1 MQMMSWSARCGII
14 SAVVVSAFLARAEMV
29 SEDTARIAANGFL
42 SKSSVAK
49 AILAGR
55 SVDSIEARGSLW
67 IARLAPSGYIELAG
81 STKCAPVLSF
91 SAEDFTEPEAGSP
104 LAAKLLA
111 DSEWCEAKEAD
122 STAADNAQWKTLL
135 SAATSSS
142 TPVKRLLR
150 AATPSA
156 TTSDTFV
163 DSFIGARW
171 SQGSPMSDL
180 TPRRSPCGC
189 VATAAGQE
197 FRYWQWPYRFESVD
211 TFTHTLV
218 DANGD
223 GVPYVI
229 RLDGR
234 VAIDWDKVAAI
245 GGSSTPYAAD
255 KTTAYNTAL
264 LTAWMQEFGG
274 IVFKAGAGSGSR
286 KVCSS
291 AETAWYE
298 AGPVMSRGRD
308 GYDNLWAAVTN
319 DLAYGS
325 PIQINTPVHQM
336 VIDGYAVD
344 NAGTSSEVDWINTN
358 YGWGN
363 PTSWENFDTV
373 TTTGG
378 GAGVFADFQTGFR
391 PMKIVQ
397 FEPVPRVSNSTVPL
411 TWHIAPCYTNKIN
424 GFAIQIDKFTDA
436 TSLIDDFSAS
446 AGTASSDKFKVE
458 DGYLGGY
465 PAIQDSTY
473 TYPNTYF
480 ATSSASLTFNT
491 KSRYMN
497 GHTATVEVKANSG
510 SWTTVYT
517 IALTGGKNT
526 SYDTPVEH
534 NIDLSAYAGKA
545 IQLRFR
551 FYCTWAGY
559 TAGGSADFRIDD
571 VSLTGVK
578 GVATTMNTVLAY
590 DATYPSVYSYT
601 AEELESGSSYAFTV
615 APFMSDQ
622 SEARANTVTTT
633 IGTPAAAPAINSVSS
648 IAGGIDLVQEGFFIE
663 CARGAINDITVTCS
677 ESTTS
682 LSASPSHL
690 SILPDEKVT
699 VEKSGNVFTVHVD
712 ATDMM
717 STKKFWD
724 GDMLILTLVAT
735 NNDGTEAYKNLMLRF
750 NSMRQV
756 LGGDY
761 EIADTSVDSAV
772 WFCGD
777 TTLDAKGQDVTFA
790 ASAFMGAGC
799 TVTLTD
805 SIGGGSFTFA
815 GLDGFTGT
823 LAFAGALDVTLPQD
837 MSGFSGTLGITD
849 GTYTLNR
856 DLPATATLELGESMP
871 TVYLGNATIAGAIT
885 GYGEVYVT
893 NGTCAVTGSIGAG
906 AYVMLSGGTLELAQG
921 LEPRVG
927 QTGGTLKIQLTPYQ
941 TAYGYSALIQ
951 NYASGT
957 ILLVDSDGNEITPTI
972 SGDPAVFYPPT
983 LATTT
988 ASYTGN
994 ANVWTGTDAWVGGKY
1009 STASLWSK
1017 NALPSDGDYVI
1028 FNDAS
1033 TDGFGA
1039 LMSLN
1044 AATAVNLGYVKVT
1057 GNTYFEIDTFS
1068 SDTSAI
1074 VTAGI
1079 LENEISTKLDK
1090 EYFQP
1095 LAVVPRAKL
1104 LIANGMK
1111 FACEID
1117 YTLATNLKTRNY
1129 TTSGEYN
1136 AIQYSHA
1143 WEGTVVFTN
1152 YTASG
1157 LNPSDYGNS
1166 NSVVRLSGVE
1176 GWLANN
1182 KEYLPTVELVDYGTK
1197 PALKWDNGSAS
1208 STVIFDAISGDGTF
1222 QTASPNYGGKESVVI
1237 KDVSKFTGSF
1247 NLAAKKV
1254 AIADAMPSGVD
1265 SNISNGRLFVC
1276 KAATVA
1282 SGANWWA
1289 NGGIHLASGCDL
1301 TVNGTLDAT
1310 SMLTNDSDNA
1320 TLTLDGGVLKV
1331 SSALKGGH
1339 APTLNFKSGT
1349 YQITADISESST
1361 VNFCADAGEYTTL
1374 DANGHKL
1381 TLPASFFSG
1390 SGDIYLTSSAA
1401 GGSFIIT
1408 GISTDYTGTIYAEE
1422 SLKVTYP
1429 DDLSTQGGIINIA
1442 GATLAY
1448 SSAKLGNVRVDEG
1461 GTLTIALTD
1470 EQAMTSFDA
1479 TSLVTLAG
1487 GVVEFVDSYGTII
1500 SSSSESAAYT
1510 RPASYTLAPSATA
1523 VWISGEF
1530 KDAASEHGGYEITT
1544 NMAGEVNSAG
1554 NIVIGGDSSYIGAT
1568 LNLSTVTNC
1577 TKASVLVKF
1586 KSSLTGAPADNAAI
1600 MGVISS
1606 DGCPISP
1613 ICTTE
1618 GGTAFAGAYLNKDSS
1633 YALVTGKYPFSTTPT
1648 YPTSG
1653 SGYMLFSYQSDQ
1665 GSSTVNGTAFYIGDT
1680 IETMDGGNRNNL
1692 QWRQKTL
1699 TSFYIGGPG
1708 STTIPTW
1715 KGLEIEAVA
1724 LFVDEWYAPA
1734 DVKWYEFPSTVQPE
1748 EPPVDEDEYAVEP
1761 AAVWCGDFKTTE
1773 KGGYTLSTSG
1783 TTAIADDTY
1792 GSTITI
1798 GDSAA
1803 TIAIPEPTRQY
1814 TMLVKYSAAP
1824 AQTAQNFFA
1833 GGSFTN
1839 GANKVD
1845 IGLLSTSS
1853 SSSALTAGYDNG
1865 SAVTA
1870 KALGETI
1877 TPSTTGGY
1885 ILIAHD
1891 AGGNLSVYAGD
1902 TFKTLTTTS
1911 ATIDYKFTNWY
1922 YTSLAVGGPSG
1933 VLVSNKCGAWD
1944 GLVLEKVAI
1953 FDGYYTPG
1961 DLIVLENPEDAVT
1974 LSIADNTTW
1983 NFAAGTTRT
1992 YENIGTLSA
2001 SGTIAVTNETLGA
2014 GVYKLAE
2021 WTTAQKKSTGYGYVG
2036 TLSTPGLVPGL
2047 TAELVYGAK
2056 AIYLRVYDATA
2067 QAAKGTLKI
2076 WPYGDS
2082 ITEGFNAS
2090 DTKANYRVL
2099 LGQKLAMLGFNV
2111 EMVGCYDKIQT
2122 KTASDL
2128 EFMDAIDP
2136 SGATIPDAWKWH
2148 SAKHGGTVGV
2158 TAATSYQRSAM
2169 LENVDTLCAQVGNP
2183 DVVLVHGGINDLYA
2197 SGETAASV
2205 FGYVTNLVN
2214 KLVADLPNTKVVVS
2228 TLLYGDAAIQNR
2240 KNYNSSHVEPFNN
2253 SLKELMQPANLP
2265 AAWDGRVFLADLNDC
2280 VSTYRDDAAPAWIT
2294 VDNLHPDWW
2303 GHDEMAEGWLSVI
2316 TNEFTASQTFP
2327 SATPLTAVANED
2339 LGAAAKTELADYI
2352 DGFTLA
2358 RTIDI
2363 ASTNT
2368 PTVANGEGATE
2379 NIAKVG
2385 YFVEYVRAD
2394 NEAHKWV
2401 WVDMDAFGTTIADLG
2416 LPTANHQT
2424 AVTCLHVKS
2433 NHNGIEDVAAD
2444 DDSVS
2449 GWIEFSPFDYTGN
2462 SSGVTGAPTAHG
2474 GNGYSMFDWNDTLG
2488 LSGTM
2493 GSMQVFRLAPPSG
2506 RPAQVLF
2513 AYNNWQS
2520 DSTAAEFGVGNFA
2533 QHFWGGAQTL
2543 DYTYTKGL
2551 EKMNASAY
2559 RVKRIEI
2566 WTKEKATSGAEG
2578 EYSVPYSWI
2587 NMYFPELVSGWDS
2600 SQYDDFATNKNHS
2613 SVKNGYAP
2621 WQSYVLGLDPTNE
2634 TSKFTATIRMDGST
2648 PVVEYSPTNTTIAID
2663 YVLQG
2668 KPALTNDWQDVDF
2681 DTPGDTNRFFRVDVR
2696 W

>member
-1 MQMMSWSARCGII
+1 MKKAIMPFAAAVLCAATAFC
-14 SAVVVSAFLARAEMV
+14 AVVDEDGALAA
-29 SEDTARIAANGFL
+29 ARGFL
-42 SKSSVAK
+42 QTSSLAK
-49 AILAGR
+49 RVLASHEPTAAR
-55 SVDSIEARGSLW
+55 ERGSLW
-67 IARLAPSGYIELAG
+67 VVSLSPAGYIEVAG
-81 STKCAPVLSF
+81 TTKCAPIISF
-91 SAEDFTEPEAGSP
+91 SAEDFAEPEAGSP

-111 DSEWCEAKEAD
+111 DSEMCEAKEAD
-122 STAADNAQWKTLL
+122 ESATDNPQWQTLL
-135 SAATSSS
+135 AAATAS
-142 TPVKRLLR
+142 TSGSTKKRLLR

-156 TTSDTFV
+156 TTSDPFV

-171 SQGSPMSDL
+171 AQGSPMSDL

-234 VAIDWDKVAAI
+234 VAIDWDKVAAS

-319 DLAYGS
+319 DLASGS

-378 GAGVFADFQTGFR
+378 GAGIFADFQTGFR

-424 GFAIQIDKFTDA
+424 GFTIQIDKFTDA

-491 KSRYMN
+491 KSRYMS
-497 GHTATVEVKANSG
+497 GHTATVEVKANSS
-510 SWTTVYT
+510 SWKTAYT

-526 SYDTPVEH
+526 SYDTPIAH
-534 NIDLSAYAGKA
+534 NVDLSAYAGKA

-551 FYCTWAGY
+551 LYCTWAGY

-571 VSLTGVK
+571 VSVTGVK

-590 DATYPSVYSYT
+590 DATYPSAYSYT
-601 AEELESGSSYAFTV
+601 AENLDDGSSYAFTV
-615 APFMSDQ
+615 SPFMSDL

-633 IGTPAAAPAINSVSS
+633 IGTPAAAPEIEGISS

-663 CARGAINDITVTCS
+663 CARGAINDIAVTCS

-682 LSASPSHL
+682 LAAYPSHL

-699 VEKSGNVFTVHVD
+699 VEKSGNVFTVHID

-717 STKKFWD
+717 ATKKFWD

-735 NNDGTEAYKNLMLRF
+735 NADGTEACKNLMLRF

-790 ASAFMGAGC
+790 ANAFMGSGC

-805 SIGGGSFTFA
+805 SIGGGSFTFT
-815 GLDGFTGT
+815 GLDGFTGI
-823 LAFAGALDVTLPQD
+823 LAFSGSLDVTLPED
-837 MSGFSGTLGITD
+837 MSGFSGTLGITG
-849 GTYTLNR
+849 GTYTLSS
-856 DLPATATLELGESMP
+856 DLPATATLELGENDA
-871 TVYLGNATIAGAIT
+871 TVILDNACISGAIT
-885 GYGEVYVT
+885 GYGEVCVT
-893 NGTCAVTGSIGAG
+893 SGTCAVTGSIGAG
-906 AYVMLSGGTLELAQG
+906 AFVILSGGTLELAQG

-927 QTGGTLKIQLTPYQ
+927 QTSGTLKIQLTPYQ

-957 ILLVDSDGNEITPTI
+957 ILLVDPDGNEIEPTI
-972 SGDPAVFYPPT
+972 SGTPASYNPPT

-988 ASYTGN
+988 ASYVGN

-1009 STASLWSK
+1009 STTSLWSK
-1017 NALPSDGDYVI
+1017 NALPSNGDYVI

-1033 TDGFGA
+1033 TDGLGA

-1074 VTAGI
+1074 VTADV

-1111 FACEID
+1111 FACDID

-1143 WEGTVVFTN
+1143 WEGTVVITN
-1152 YTASG
+1152 YKAAG
-1157 LNPSDYGNS
+1157 LNPGEYGNA

-1176 GWLANN
+1176 GWLAND
-1182 KEYLPTVELVDYGTK
+1182 KEFAPTVELVDYGTK
-1197 PALKWDNGSAS
+1197 PALKWNDGSAS

-1222 QTASPNYGGKESVVI
+1222 ETARPNNGGKESVVI

-1254 AIADAMPSGVD
+1254 AIADSMMSGITDV
-1265 SNISNGRLFVC
+1265 NNGRLIVC

-1282 SGANWWA
+1282 EGANWRA

-1320 TLTLDGGVLKV
+1320 TLTLDGGVLKI
-1331 SSALKGGH
+1331 SSALKGGCV
-1339 APTLNFKSGT
+1339 PTLNFKSGT
-1349 YQITADISESST
+1349 YQITADISETST

-1381 TLPASFFSG
+1381 TLSASFFSG

-1401 GGSFIIT
+1401 GGSFVIT

-1461 GTLTIALTD
+1461 GTLTVTLTD
-1470 EQAMTSFDA
+1470 EEAMTSFDA
-1479 TSLVTLAG
+1479 SSLVTLAG
-1487 GVVEFVDSYGTII
+1487 GVVEFVDSQGTVI
-1500 SSSSESAAYT
+1500 SSSSESATYT

-1523 VWISGEF
+1523 VWVSGEF
-1530 KDAASEHGGYEITT
+1530 EDAASEHGGYEITT
-1544 NMAGEVNSAG
+1544 NMAGYVNSDG

-1586 KSSLTGAPADNAAI
+1586 KSSLTGAPAANAAI
-1600 MGVISS
+1600 MGVLSA
-1606 DGCPISP
+1606 DGNPISP
-1613 ICTTE
+1613 ICTTK
-1618 GGTAFAGAYLNKDSS
+1618 GGTAFTGAYLDKDNS
-1633 YALVTGKYPFSTTPT
+1633 YALKSSGYGFSTTPT

-1665 GSSTVNGTAFYIGDT
+1665 GNSAINGTAFYIGET
-1680 IETMDGGNRNNL
+1680 IAEMAGGNKGGL

-1699 TSFYIGGPG
+1699 TNFYIGGPA

-1734 DVKWYEFPSTVQPE
+1734 DVKWFEFPAAAEPAEREVYYKSGYWGTGGTTTLAVTLADGTATTLREGDTIVIDNKSSTDIYFGPLPDYANKIRVSRNVVFSSGKNVPAMLDGAE
-1748 EPPVDEDEYAVEP
+1748 ISVDDGYAVTIKRQYNDITLGSFTIDSASAVTLDNNGQSLTIGGTLTCNAP
-1761 AAVWCGDFKTTE
+1761 VTIASGKTVNIAAAGSL
-1773 KGGYTLSTSG
+1773 GGTYTLSGAGTLAFAAMPTSALSFGSWTGTVELPAFQANGQVLTSYVVNGTSKLKLNGITGGYLMWNDLNMLSEVILAGNYNITKTSQRSYAFAKISG
-1783 TTAIADDTY
+1783 TGNFCVATGTGDVADPSALSIGELGGYSGIVSNNTATTLA
-1792 GSTITI
+1792 I
-1798 GDSAA
+1798 GTLALPSGAS
-1803 TIAIPEPTRQY
+1803 
-1814 TMLVKYSAAP
+1814 VAP
-1824 AQTAQNFFA
+1824 GT
-1833 GGSFTN
+1833 
-1839 GANKVD
+1839 K
-1845 IGLLSTSS
+1845 LLSTGG
-1853 SSSALTAGYDNG
+1853 TG
-1865 SAVTA
+1865 SVTIGMVTVG
-1870 KALGETI
+1870 GEEQTGLNYEQRSDGFYI
-1877 TPSTTGGY
+1877 GKFVTVSNIDSFDTTGLADEDLVFEVSYTSQGGTTTTQRY
-1885 ILIAHD
+1885 PGILMIESGAVVLNPAGSVDGVSVRPQFDTTVAAPVDVSGSDATFSFGAIAGLWYRIAHSD
-1891 AGGNLSVYAGD
+1891 ALANGGIGGTV
-1902 TFKTLTTTS
+1902 LTTTPAQATETGS
-1911 ATIDYKFTNWY
+1911 A
-1922 YTSLAVGGPSG
+1922 SLAAP
-1933 VLVSNKCGAWD
+1933 K
-1944 GLVLEKVAI
+1944 
-1953 FDGYYTPG
+1953 
-1961 DLIVLENPEDAVT
+1961 
-1974 LSIADNTTW
+1974 
-1983 NFAAGTTRT
+1983 
-1992 YENIGTLSA
+1992 
-2001 SGTIAVTNETLGA
+2001 
-2014 GVYKLAE
+2014 
-2021 WTTAQKKSTGYGYVG
+2021 
-2036 TLSTPGLVPGL
+2036 
-2047 TAELVYGAK
+2047 
-2056 AIYLRVYDATA
+2056 
-2067 QAAKGTLKI
+2067 
-2076 WPYGDS
+2076 
-2082 ITEGFNAS
+2082 
-2090 DTKANYRVL
+2090 
-2099 LGQKLAMLGFNV
+2099 
-2111 EMVGCYDKIQT
+2111 
-2122 KTASDL
+2122 
-2128 EFMDAIDP
+2128 
-2136 SGATIPDAWKWH
+2136 
-2148 SAKHGGTVGV
+2148 
-2158 TAATSYQRSAM
+2158 
-2169 LENVDTLCAQVGNP
+2169 
-2183 DVVLVHGGINDLYA
+2183 
-2197 SGETAASV
+2197 SGEKR
-2205 FGYVTNLVN
+2205 FYQIQ
-2214 KLVADLPNTKVVVS
+2214 VAPTS
-2228 TLLYGDAAIQNR
+2228 
-2240 KNYNSSHVEPFNN
+2240 
-2253 SLKELMQPANLP
+2253 
-2265 AAWDGRVFLADLNDC
+2265 
-2280 VSTYRDDAAPAWIT
+2280 
-2294 VDNLHPDWW
+2294 
-2303 GHDEMAEGWLSVI
+2303 
-2316 TNEFTASQTFP
+2316 EFT
-2327 SATPLTAVANED
+2327 E
-2339 LGAAAKTELADYI
+2339 
-2352 DGFTLA
+2352 
-2358 RTIDI
+2358 
-2363 ASTNT
+2363 
-2368 PTVANGEGATE
+2368 
-2379 NIAKVG
+2379 
-2385 YFVEYVRAD
+2385 
-2394 NEAHKWV
+2394 
-2401 WVDMDAFGTTIADLG
+2401 
-2416 LPTANHQT
+2416 
-2424 AVTCLHVKS
+2424 
-2433 NHNGIEDVAAD
+2433 
-2444 DDSVS
+2444 
-2449 GWIEFSPFDYTGN
+2449 
-2462 SSGVTGAPTAHG
+2462 
-2474 GNGYSMFDWNDTLG
+2474 
-2488 LSGTM
+2488 
-2493 GSMQVFRLAPPSG
+2493 
-2506 RPAQVLF
+2506 
-2513 AYNNWQS
+2513 
-2520 DSTAAEFGVGNFA
+2520 
-2533 QHFWGGAQTL
+2533 
-2543 DYTYTKGL
+2543 
-2551 EKMNASAY
+2551 
-2559 RVKRIEI
+2559 
-2566 WTKEKATSGAEG
+2566 
-2578 EYSVPYSWI
+2578 
-2587 NMYFPELVSGWDS
+2587 
-2600 SQYDDFATNKNHS
+2600 
-2613 SVKNGYAP
+2613 
-2621 WQSYVLGLDPTNE
+2621 
-2634 TSKFTATIRMDGST
+2634 
-2648 PVVEYSPTNTTIAID
+2648 
-2663 YVLQG
+2663 
-2668 KPALTNDWQDVDF
+2668 
-2681 DTPGDTNRFFRVDVR
+2681 
-2696 W
+2696 